1 MTQDLKKNDWSTQ
14 TRRGMSA
21 TEIVAALA
29 QLDGW
34 RLQGDGADLA
44 IEKTYR
50 FANYY
55 QTMAFVN
62 AVAFVAHAQN
72 HHPELTVQYR
82 QCRVR
87 WHTHDVAGISLA
99 DFDCATRI
107 DALLA

>member
-1 MTQDLKKNDWSTQ
+1 MHLTLDGQALTATQIIAN
-14 TRRGMSA
+14 
-21 TEIVAALA
+21 LA
-29 QLDGW
+29 RIEGW
-34 RLQGDGADLA
+34 RLSGDDADIG
-44 IEKTYR
+44 IEKTFD
-50 FANYY
+50 FADYY